1 MKEEIDLLRRLSSR
15 ISVGERV
22 TSADAVDLL
31 RVAARIE
38 STMPK
43 AERPAPPRE
52 GEPDILRRLHW
63 FRYSWA
69 SSTMDQIIADAAIAE
84 IREMSRK
91 IKAMEETQQRDIRK
105 ELYDGEG

>member
-1 MKEEIDLLRRLSSR
+1 MKEEIDLLRRLASR
-15 ISVGERV
+15 ISVGELV
-22 TSADAVDLL
+22 TSADAAELL

-38 STMPK
+38 SAMPK
-43 AERPAPPRE
+43 AEGPAPPRD

-69 SSTMDQIIADAAIAE
+69 SSMMDQIIADAAIEE

-91 IKAMEETQQRDIRK
+91 IKAMEKMQQRDIRK
-105 ELYDGEG
+105 DLYDGD